1 MRKTLL
7 SLFLA
12 VCALPLLAADQ
23 HVVLRAARMID
34 GRSNAV
40 ITPGLVVIRGNH
52 IEQVGGSAPS
62 DAQIIDL
69 GDVTLLPGLI
79 DAHVHALLQG
89 DVTSEDYDVQLFKE
103 SPAYRALRASKAL
116 KIGLEHG
123 FTTMRD
129 LETEGAGYTDVD
141 LKRADVY
148 DLFFEFIV
156 PSKEDSVASHA
167 ERRATGRDLDTP
179 ANSRLAVEMRIASRR
194 PLSLEW

>member
-141 LKRADVY
+141 LKRA
-148 DLFFEFIV
+148 INNGII
-156 PSKEDSVASHA
+156 P
-167 ERRATGRDLDTP
+167 GP
-179 ANSRLAVEMRIASRR
+179 RLVVST
-194 PLSLEW
+194 